1 MTADIKKTYFEESE
15 VNNYSES
22 VKYEESNQSE
32 EFTDPGELESFS
44 CVLYLVLVRRAPAE
58 GRQVGVRVGRDQ

>member
-15 VNNYSES
+15 VNNYRES

-44 CVLYLVLVRRAPAE
+44 CVLYLTCVQSPR
-58 GRQVGVRVGRDQ
+58 